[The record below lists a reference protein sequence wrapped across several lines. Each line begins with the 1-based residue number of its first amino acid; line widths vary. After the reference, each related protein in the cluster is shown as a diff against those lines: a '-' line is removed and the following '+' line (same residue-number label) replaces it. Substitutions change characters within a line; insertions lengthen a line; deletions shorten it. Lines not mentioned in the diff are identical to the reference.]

1 MKKTI
6 LHLFLYLVTSS
17 IFSQNSLEVQYDVI
31 TNISHLYKTTGVLKI
46 SSNKSHYIVLKAN
59 NGFKKDTEKRING
72 ELHITL
78 AESDNRP
85 QVYTDINKNL
95 LLSGR
100 NKIKM
105 LKEQLPKIN
114 WKITD
119 EFKKIGEYKCQK
131 ATGYFRGR
139 TYTTWF
145 ANKIPVPFGP
155 WKLQGLPGLI
165 IEVKDNRKEVYF
177 RATKVSFKD
186 NVTINNFPDEEK
198 AIPLREYIEVILPKK
213 QKELISKI
221 NAQNSDRN
229 TTITTTS
236 IDKNSKKE
244 RIYEWEEKVKQ

>member
-6 LHLFLYLVTSS
+6 LHLFLFLITAAVMG
-17 IFSQNSLEVQYDVI
+17 QNSLEVQYDAI

-46 SSNKSHYIVLKAN
+46 SNNKSHYIVLKSK
-59 NGFKKDTEKRING
+59 NGLKTKTEKWING
-72 ELHITL
+72 NLNITL
-78 AESDNRP
+78 PESVKRP

-100 NKIKM
+100 NKMKM

-119 EFKKIGEYKCQK
+119 EFKDIGEYKCQK

-139 TYTTWF
+139 TYNCWF
-145 ANKIPVPFGP
+145 TQQIPIPFGP

-165 IEVKDNRKEVYF
+165 IEVKDAKKEIYF
-177 RATKVSFKD
+177 RVTKVNFKD
-186 NVTINNFPDEEK
+186 TITINNFPDEEK
-198 AIPLREYIEVILPKK
+198 AIPLKKYIEVILPNRM
-213 QKELISKI
+213 KELTSKM

-229 TTITTTS
+229 TTVITSST
-236 IDKNSKKE
+236 DRNSQKE
-244 RIYEWEEKVKQ
+244 IIYEWEEKQK